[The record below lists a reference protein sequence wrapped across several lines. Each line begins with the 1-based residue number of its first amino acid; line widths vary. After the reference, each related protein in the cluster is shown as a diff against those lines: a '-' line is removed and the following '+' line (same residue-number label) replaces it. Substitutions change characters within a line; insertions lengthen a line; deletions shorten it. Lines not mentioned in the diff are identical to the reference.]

1 MLDPQ
6 YAIARTWSRS
16 SRLMK
21 SGTQEYEAIRS
32 CSYFTNTRRL
42 LKFLHLPVCIQA
54 CCLWGDTWACTSPPT
69 PHSSFNEKENQIGTA
84 PYPPTVGPPIS
95 PPPRYVPPCLFW
107 PSGGIKTC
115 MLGVI
120 QSCHSQRSEKAHRY
134 PAGLLLLY
142 QHLPHWFME
151 TCHKSCMN
159 WSWLIHKGYSFP
171 LRCYQCSHW
180 QLGKFLLFL
189 QIWCKNQ

>member
-54 CCLWGDTWACTSPPT
+54 CCLWDDTWACTSPPT

-134 PAGLLLLY
+134 PAGLL
-142 QHLPHWFME
+142 P
-151 TCHKSCMN
+151 S
-159 WSWLIHKGYSFP
+159 SLIHGDMSQILHELKLVNPQRIFFP
-171 LRCYQCSHW
+171 FKMLSMLSLTTREISAVSSD
-180 QLGKFLLFL
+180 LM
-189 QIWCKNQ
+189 